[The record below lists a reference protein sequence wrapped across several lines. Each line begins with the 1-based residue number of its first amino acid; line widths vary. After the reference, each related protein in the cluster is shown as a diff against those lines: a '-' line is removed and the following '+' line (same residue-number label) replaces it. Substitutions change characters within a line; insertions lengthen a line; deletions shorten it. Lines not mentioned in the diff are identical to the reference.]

1 MTYLIDY
8 RVGGMGNTIFTHAMY
23 ACNKIE
29 LNLDNFFSS
38 TGNAHRIRINYLY
51 DQLIPIHIDEQPELV
66 PYNSRCI
73 IEVKTS
79 LWYKL
84 LEIKMG
90 YIKFLGK
97 VPNFT
102 NVLDFFSIDK
112 QQIDYKKT
120 WQEFYQNFKDPSWP
134 VCDTFDDVQLLATDI
149 QTEIYKN
156 YKPPEVGITDNN
168 WMSLLTFAYYDVL
181 QSSKNHRSRFGGDIF
196 LLDDYFSGKV
206 DIIKKQIACYLGWT
220 WDDQKSA
227 IFQQY
232 VLKNNQVYLDWLDNL
247 KELFIK
253 TVDKQ
258 LVQITIDPWEKA
270 LLLAMFCAQYNKDP
284 RELPWDAIGK
294 LDSNKELIT
303 IFKD

>member
-8 RVGGMGNTIFTHAMY
+8 RVGGMGNTIFAHALY
-23 ACNKIE
+23 ACNKID

-38 TGNAHRIRINYLY
+38 TGNAHRIRPNYLT
-51 DQLIPIHIDEQPELV
+51 DQLIPIHIDECPELV
-66 PYNSRCI
+66 PDNSCCI

-90 YIKFLGK
+90 YIKFLSN

-102 NVLDFFSIDK
+102 NVLDFFPINK
-112 QQIDYKKT
+112 QQVDHKKL

-134 VCDTFDDVQLLATDI
+134 VCNTYNDVQLLATDI

-156 YKPPEVGITDNN
+156 YKTPEVGITDTN
-168 WMSLLTFAYYDVL
+168 WLSLLTFAYYDVL
-181 QSSKNHRSRFGGDIF
+181 LSSTDHHSRFGGDIF
-196 LLDDYFSGKV
+196 LLDDYFSSNV
-206 DIIKKQIACYLGWT
+206 DVIKKQITYYLGWV

-227 IFQQY
+227 IFQQH
-232 VLKNNQVYLDWLDNL
+232 VLENNQAYVKWLDNL
-247 KELFIK
+247 KELFNK

-270 LLLAMFCAQYNKDP
+270 LLVAMFCAQYNKDP
-284 RELPWDAIGK
+284 RELPWDTIGE
-294 LDSNKELIT
+294 LNSNKELII